1 MKVAVTGASGHI
13 GSAVCRHLIAQGHE
27 VIALVRHD
35 VAAIQDLPLKKMQGD
50 VLNRESL
57 IAFMQTCDAV
67 IHTAAAIDLSYH
79 FNQKVYDIN
88 VTGTKNILEVAKETG
103 VKKIVHI
110 SSIHA
115 FSHSPHNIPLDE
127 SREFVNDTALFYDRT
142 KRDGHKLALDAA
154 RNGMFVVVVCPTSVV
169 GAPDFKPSKLGKAV
183 VDIYKGYVP
192 AVIEGGFDFADV
204 RDIAAGIAAALTKG
218 VSGETY
224 ILGGKYC
231 TIQQFAEIIL
241 EIKGSNKKQKQLPIS
256 VAKAMLPFIRFYSF
270 ITGKPPL
277 YDKPY
282 LDILMDGN
290 KNVLSAKAQR
300 ELGYQSRELKETLT
314 DTIQWFKNSGRI

>member
-27 VIALVRHD
+27 VVALVRKD
-35 VAAIQDLPLKKMQGD
+35 VAAIQDLPLKMMQGD

-67 IHTAAAIDLSYH
+67 IHTAAAIDLSYP

-88 VTGTKNILEVAKETG
+88 VTGTKNVLEVAKETG
-103 VKKIVHI
+103 IKKIVHL

-127 SREFVNDTALFYDRT
+127 SREFVSDSALFYDRT
-142 KRDGHKLALDAA
+142 KRNGHKLALETA
-154 RNGMFVVVVCPTSVV
+154 RSGMFVVVVCPTSAA
-169 GAPDFKPSKLGKAV
+169 GPPDHKPSKLGKAV
-183 VDIYKGYVP
+183 IDIYKGYVP

-204 RDIAAGIAAALTKG
+204 RDIAVGIVAALTKG
-218 VSGETY
+218 ISGETY
-224 ILGGKYC
+224 ILGGKYY
-231 TIQQFAEIIL
+231 TIQQFAEIVL
-241 EIKGSNKKQKQLPIS
+241 EQKGSKKKLKLLPMT
-256 VAKAMLPFIRFYSF
+256 VAKAVLPFIRFYSLV
-270 ITGKPPL
+270 TGKPPL

-282 LDILMDGN
+282 LDILKDGN
-290 KNVLSAKAQR
+290 KNVLSIKAQR

-314 DTIQWFKNSGRI
+314 DTIQWFKNSGWI